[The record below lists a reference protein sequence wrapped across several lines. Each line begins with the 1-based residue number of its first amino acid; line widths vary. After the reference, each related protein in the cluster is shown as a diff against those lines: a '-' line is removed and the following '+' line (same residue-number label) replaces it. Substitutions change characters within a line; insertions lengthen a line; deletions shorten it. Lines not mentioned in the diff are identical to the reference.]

1 MLKGFLISGSNML
14 RLCLVFKTI
23 KSVSCICKFS
33 FQTRNVS
40 KNAHYQVEVTPF
52 VYIIGPC
59 NMQKAIGTKIEST
72 NKEFHKLKNI

>member
-1 MLKGFLISGSNML
+1 MLVKML
-14 RLCLVFKTI
+14 
-23 KSVSCICKFS
+23 
-33 FQTRNVS
+33 N
-40 KNAHYQVEVTPF
+40 YQVEVTPF